1 MSLNSVLKLPGRT
14 FWAASGR
21 RTGVK
26 GFVALDGLRGYMA
39 WWVVIGHALQ
49 LCGLQNVA
57 PAWLMSADHA
67 VNIFVC
73 LSGFVISHLLLE
85 RQEPYGTY
93 LKRRAFRIFPIY
105 LFALA
110 CALVATQMYEFAYLS
125 DWVLPREMRPQRLAE
140 TQARLGEHLL
150 LHATL
155 LHGMVPDTWLP
166 FSSSSILAPAWSLS
180 LEWQF
185 YLLAPLV
192 VMGLARPGL
201 SRMTTLLLLSAAWL
215 IFKRALPLHWMYPSV
230 LPLSIHF
237 FMLGILSRVFLP
249 EISSAGPWVLPSG
262 LLAGVFAPHSVRT
275 EVILWSVFLA
285 AACMQLHDSRRSN
298 GRNTFHSLIRALTS
312 NALARRLGEFSY
324 STYLIH
330 VPFFSF
336 LGWMVGKLGGTWT
349 QDLAIAS
356 TAVAMVLL
364 VPLSFLLYRFIEQPF
379 IRFGSRS
386 AVRAVPA
393 PR

>member
-1 MSLNSVLKLPGRT
+1 MNLVGVLQGTGRMLWYT
-14 FWAASGR
+14 CGK

-26 GFVALDGLRGYMA
+26 GFLALDGLRGYMA

-49 LCGLQNVA
+49 LCGLQNAA
-57 PAWLMSADHA
+57 PALLMSADHA
-67 VNIFVC
+67 VNVFVC

-85 RQEPYGTY
+85 RQEPYGAY
-93 LKRRAFRIFPIY
+93 LRRRAFRIFPIY
-105 LFALA
+105 LFALV
-110 CALVATQMYEFAYLS
+110 CALAMTQMYEFTYLS
-125 DWVLPREMRPQRLAE
+125 DWVLPREMRLERLDE
-140 TQARLGEHLL
+140 TRARLGEHLL

-166 FSSSSILAPAWSLS
+166 FSSSSILSPAWSLS

-185 YLLAPLV
+185 YLVAPLV
-192 VMGLARPGL
+192 VVGLARPGL
-201 SRMTTLLLLSAAWL
+201 SRMTTLVLLSSAWL

-249 EISSAGPWVLPSG
+249 AISSAGLWVVPSG
-262 LLAGVFAPHSVRT
+262 WLVAVVAPNSVRM
-275 EVILWSVFLA
+275 EVLVWSVFLG
-285 AACMQLHDSRRSN
+285 AACLQLRDSPRSRAHDA
-298 GRNTFHSLIRALTS
+298 FASLIRAITS

-330 VPFFSF
+330 VPLFSL
-336 LGWMVGKLGGTWT
+336 LGWTAGKLGGTWT
-349 QDLAIAS
+349 QDDAIAS
-356 TAVAMVLL
+356 TAVAIVLL

-379 IRFGSRS
+379 IRFGSRW
-386 AVRAVPA
+386 ALRAVPVA
-393 PR
+393 R